1 VCMQMLRLPV
11 PYSTFLTP
19 FFHYASK
26 IRYASFEE
34 LSIQLAFCYSNAGK
48 APAFLVLLVT
58 L

>member
-1 VCMQMLRLPV
+1 MQMLRLPV

-34 LSIQLAFCYSNAGK
+34 LSIQLAFCYCNAGK